1 MRLIQFLSED
11 GTRHVGAVEQ
21 DHVRRLA
28 DVQSVLALASHAIAE
43 GVSLEAAAEAHR
55 TTLIEP
61 YAAVRNAGRLLT
73 PVDHPDTAHVFVT
86 GTGLTHLGSAD
97 ARDAMHAKLN
107 DGSTE
112 LSDSMKIFKMGVEG
126 GKPPAGEIGVQ
137 PEWFWKG
144 NGSILKPSGAPMESP
159 DWALDV
165 GEEPEIAGVYLI
177 GPDGTPFRLGFALA
191 NEMSDHVMERSN
203 YLLLAHSKLRQCAL
217 GPELLLGD
225 LPEDIRGTS
234 RIHRDGAVLWERP
247 FLSGEANMT
256 HAISNL
262 EHHHFKYPLF
272 CNPGDIHVHV
282 FGTATISFADGVR
295 LREGDEMEIDCPQF
309 GHPLRNPVRVA
320 APRTVKI
327 RTL

>member
-1 MRLIQFLSED
+1 MRLIQFLSRD
-11 GTRHVGAVEQ
+11 GARHVGAVEQ
-21 DHVRRLA
+21 EHVRWIA
-28 DVQSVLALASHAIAE
+28 GAQSVLELALHAIAE
-43 GVSLEAAAEAHR
+43 GVSLEAAAEAR
-55 TTLIEP
+55 KTTLVEP
-61 YAAVRNAGRLLT
+61 YAAVLDAGRLLT
-73 PVDHPDTAHVFVT
+73 PVDHPDAAHVFVT
-86 GTGLTHLGSAD
+86 GTGLTHLGSAN
-97 ARDAMHAKLN
+97 ARDQMHARLS
-107 DGSTE
+107 DAGAE

-126 GKPPAGEIGVQ
+126 GKPPTGEIGVQ

-144 NGSILKPSGAPMESP
+144 NGSIMKPSGAPMESP
-159 DWALDV
+159 DWALDM

-217 GPELLLGD
+217 GPELRLGD
-225 LPEDIRGTS
+225 LPADIRGVS
-234 RIHRDGAVLWERP
+234 RILRDGAVLWQRP

-272 CNPGDIHVHV
+272 CNPGDVHVHV

-295 LREGDEMEIDCPQF
+295 LREGDEMEIDCPTF
-309 GHPLRNPVRVA
+309 GQPLRNPLRVA
-320 APRTVKI
+320 EKRQVTV
-327 RTL
+327 RSL